1 MDAYII
7 TGAQAAQIADAIRLK
22 AQTDVQMD
30 TDEMVAAILG
40 LKLENNEGMDHMIM
54 RDLEEVRTDTATYV
68 ASNVFNEN
76 RLIKSVW
83 MPNVT
88 SIGEYAFYGCENL
101 EDVEFGEL
109 DSLGPYAFYGCENL
123 KTADLSESRIRTLH
137 AGTFEYSGITMLK
150 LPQDVY
156 CSLINASAFYGTVL
170 SSDGGTGGIVYV
182 PLRYRVQYEANNQWA
197 DVFRNEHNIVIN
209 Y

>member
-1 MDAYII
+1 MDAYIM
-7 TGAQAAQIADAIRLK
+7 TSAQATQLADAIRLK
-22 AQTDVQMD
+22 AQTEDQMD
-30 TDEMVAAILG
+30 VDEMVAAILG
-40 LKLENNEGMDHMIM
+40 LKLENNEGLDHLIM
-54 RDLEEVRTDTATYV
+54 RDIEEVQTDTATSV
-68 ASNVFNEN
+68 ASYVFNEN
-76 RLIKSVW
+76 MLVRSAI

-101 EDVEFGEL
+101 ENVEFGEL
-109 DSLGPYAFYGCENL
+109 DQLGPYAFYGCKAL
-123 KTADLSESRIRTLH
+123 RTADLSESRIRTLH
-137 AGTFEYSGITMLK
+137 AGTFEDSGITVLK

-182 PLRYRVQYEANNQWA
+182 PLRFRVQYEANNQWA
-197 DVFRNEHNIVIN
+197 DVFRNEKNIVIN